1 MFGGLCNALGSSGF
15 FGLGSYFPLELIINM
30 STGQGIAGILM
41 NAKQLLERRNEKKD
55 LQRKS
60 LGASGTT
67 KEKAAEAQYISDL
80 ASAALFAAED
90 TPEYSTQEKCNQ

>member
-1 MFGGLCNALGSSGF
+1 MHVNADVA
-15 FGLGSYFPLELIINM
+15 
-30 STGQGIAGILM
+30 AGILM

-60 LGASGTT
+60 LGVSGTT

-80 ASAALFAAED
+80 AAAALQAAD
-90 TPEYSTQEKCNQ
+90 NTPDYK